1 MNRDSG
7 WLART
12 DATAYILILM
22 GNIPWRESVP
32 CVVRM
37 NGFDNP
43 NDLIGSRNL
52 QALCP
57 ERLDFDPTAR
67 IALRIKRGVGVT

>member
-1 MNRDSG
+1 
-7 WLART
+7 
-12 DATAYILILM
+12 
-22 GNIPWRESVP
+22 
-32 CVVRM
+32 M

-43 NDLIGSRNL
+43 HDIIGSRNL

-57 ERLDFDPTAR
+57 ERLDFDATAR